1 MKISAIHHIALL
13 TDDYERSKRFYTEIL
28 GFEVIR
34 ETYRAERQSWKLDL
48 AIAGVYQIELFSFPD
63 FRERSSYPEATGL
76 RHLAFAVADVEA
88 AAAELKEKNVP
99 VEPVRIDEL
108 THKKFVFFTD
118 PNGQP
123 LELYEEPLPDPD
135 ENPNSNPNPDPKS
148 KP

>member
-1 MKISAIHHIALL
+1 MNIRSIHHIAIL
-13 TDDYERSKRFYTEIL
+13 TDDYEKSKRFYTEVL

-63 FRERSSYPEATGL
+63 FRERGSYPEAKGL

-123 LELYEEPLPDPD
+123 LEFYEEPDP
-135 ENPNSNPNPDPKS
+135 NTAPKS